1 MHCTR
6 GLHWRNHS
14 GAMRGIYGWWT
25 MTLDLNNPESI
36 REWLKVAPERHK
48 AILRVIWK
56 RNPQFRATIEQA
68 TKQA

>member
-1 MHCTR
+1 
-6 GLHWRNHS
+6 
-14 GAMRGIYGWWT
+14 

-56 RNPQFRATIEQA
+56 RSPQFRATIEQA